1 MCWIYSILE
10 RLVTKTSN
18 QLGYCL
24 QLLLCNTVNATLR
37 CDFFSSTCFPSPHQ
51 LNYWRALRGCR
62 RFDCPRSTGC
72 SPTYGPIPAGRIKCR
87 RGSRQCCF
95 LSIPCNPWLLEPL
108 KNNLMV
114 LLYRPDLLE
123 LDLSLPVFELLLAA
137 WNPEELEAIERDEGE
152 VDGKGE
158 ANNFKH
164 KIYNDL
170 IVLIFQIFFL
180 VR

>member
-1 MCWIYSILE
+1 
-10 RLVTKTSN
+10 
-18 QLGYCL
+18 
-24 QLLLCNTVNATLR
+24 
-37 CDFFSSTCFPSPHQ
+37 
-51 LNYWRALRGCR
+51 
-62 RFDCPRSTGC
+62 
-72 SPTYGPIPAGRIKCR
+72 
-87 RGSRQCCF
+87 
-95 LSIPCNPWLLEPL
+95 
-108 KNNLMV
+108 MV
-114 LLYRPDLLE
+114 LLYRPDLLV